1 MITKEQVLE
10 NIKAKLGNTQKIT
23 DRTILDTVEPLLVF
37 ANDETDLVEFS
48 DKVFLGIQ
56 SANVNFIK
64 DTTDFVKE
72 YAKNN
77 PVKKEDE
84 TKQVVQATGAET
96 QSQSEI
102 LTPEMKEAIEFFR
115 SEKANRAKVEKQTS
129 IINKLID
136 PTIGM
141 SKEDAQDYVSL
152 ISISENTDIESESSK
167 IVALYNKRIA
177 STGGSATPASAGGA
191 KQAADAS
198 ADAEE
203 IKKYL

>member
-10 NIKAKLGNTQKIT
+10 NIKTKLGNSQKIT

-84 TKQVVQATGAET
+84 IT
-96 QSQSEI
+96 
-102 LTPEMKEAIEFFR
+102 AI
-115 SEKANRAKVEKQTS
+115 
-129 IINKLID
+129 
-136 PTIGM
+136 
-141 SKEDAQDYVSL
+141 
-152 ISISENTDIESESSK
+152 
-167 IVALYNKRIA
+167 
-177 STGGSATPASAGGA
+177 
-191 KQAADAS
+191 
-198 ADAEE
+198 
-203 IKKYL
+203 